1 MSFNNIIGQEKAKE
15 ILLRSI
21 KENKISSSYLFW
33 GKEGVGKK
41 FTALEFAKA
50 INCLHPGE
58 DFTSCENCLSCS
70 KINKLCSP
78 DLNIIEPLK
87 NTISIQQIR
96 DLQHQLNLKPLESK
110 RKFYII
116 DQAEK
121 MTQEAENCLLKTLE
135 EPPPK
140 VIIILICHH
149 PDYLLPTII
158 SRCQLINFTTLKSEN
173 LKRVISNLKQK
184 DLDEDK
190 FELICRL
197 AEGSVG
203 KALNLIS
210 KKEYLKKREEI
221 LDLLSS
227 ISPKKYDF
235 IFFNRIKDILSG
247 TDDQLE
253 EALEIMLFWYR
264 DLLLIQ
270 KLPLHQYLFNID
282 KLSILQEK
290 SKMFSIKRIEN
301 ILKYLGQI
309 KELLERNIN
318 KQLLADEL
326 YLKLVGEDS
335 D

>member
-1 MSFNNIIGQEKAKE
+1 MSFNDIIGQEKAKE
-15 ILLRSI
+15 LLLRSI

-58 DFTSCENCLSCS
+58 DFTSCENCYSCS

-78 DLNIIEPLK
+78 DLNIIEPVK

-116 DQAEK
+116 DRAEK
-121 MTQEAENCLLKTLE
+121 MTEQAENCLLKTLE

-140 VIIILICHH
+140 VIIILICQH
-149 PDYLLPTII
+149 PGYLLPTII
-158 SRCQLINFTTLKSEN
+158 SRCQLINFTTLKSVN
-173 LKRVISNLKQK
+173 LKRIISTLKKK
-184 DLDEDK
+184 DLDDEK
-190 FELICRL
+190 LELICRL
-197 AEGSVG
+197 ARGSVG

-221 LDLLSS
+221 LNLLIS
-227 ISPKKYDF
+227 ISPKKYDLLS
-235 IFFNRIKDILSG
+235 FNRIKDFFSG

-253 EALEIMLFWYR
+253 EAIEIMLFWYH
-264 DLLLIQ
+264 DLLFIQ
-270 KLPLHQYLFNID
+270 ELPIHRYLFNID

-290 SKMFSIKRIEN
+290 SKIYSLKRLKN
-301 ILKYLGQI
+301 ILEYLGQI
-309 KELLERNIN
+309 KELIERNIN

-326 YLKLVGEDS
+326 YLKLVGEDG